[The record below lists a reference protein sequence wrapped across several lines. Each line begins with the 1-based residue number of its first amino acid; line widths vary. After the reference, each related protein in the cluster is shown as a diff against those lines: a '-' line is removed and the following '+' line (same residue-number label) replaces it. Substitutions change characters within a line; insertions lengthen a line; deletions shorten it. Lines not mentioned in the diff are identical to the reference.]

1 MLATSPGGLHIRP
14 CYPHSSHF
22 SLSARCK
29 LSLSSNCPRF
39 STSQKS
45 SKFRSLSLLL
55 SRRKYSERFSV
66 RASATGP
73 EVSEPVLS
81 DALPSFPQP
90 VSVKIPFGDRQ
101 ILVETGH
108 MGRQASGA
116 VTVTDGETVS
126 THLLRGIYLGNVY
139 YAY

>member
-14 CYPHSSHF
+14 YYPHSSHF

-45 SKFRSLSLLL
+45 SKLRSLSLLL

-66 RASATGP
+66 RASATGR

-101 ILVETGH
+101 
-108 MGRQASGA
+108 
-116 VTVTDGETVS
+116 VS
-126 THLLRGIYLGNVY
+126 LKYGYFGLEYFEFRVKAEDIFIVRVY
-139 YAY
+139 

>member
-14 CYPHSSHF
+14 YYPHSSHF

-45 SKFRSLSLLL
+45 SKLRSLSLLL

-66 RASATGP
+66 RASATGR

-101 ILVETGH
+101 VSLQYGYFGLEYFEFRVKAEDIFIVRVYWTL
-108 MGRQASGA
+108 A
-116 VTVTDGETVS
+116 V
-126 THLLRGIYLGNVY
+126 HLYFKLEP
-139 YAY
+139 